1 MGLMEYVQF
10 TPRQATVP
18 VNERNTKKKIHRKWA
33 EIDRYIADTLIPPD
47 RALDSALELS
57 QTAGLRDHSVSPNQG
72 KLLMLLAQTVGAR
85 AILEIGA
92 LGGYSTIWL
101 ARALA
106 PGGRLIT
113 LEANPAHAKIACA
126 NVARAG
132 LADRVDLRLGKA
144 LDALPTL
151 AGQGPFD
158 FIFIDADRA
167 NVDGYFRWAVKLSR
181 RGSLIVVDNVVRYGT
196 AIKDEDSTSQSL
208 DRFYRLAAAEPKVSM
223 TALQTVGVKGHD
235 GFAMALVTA
244 NP

>member
-10 TPRQATVP
+10 KPKQATVP
-18 VNERNTKKKIHRKWA
+18 ERRTKRKGHKKWT
-33 EIDRYIADTLIPPD
+33 EIDDYIVDRLSLSDGTLD
-47 RALDSALELS
+47 AALQLN
-57 QTAGLRDHSVSPNQG
+57 QTAGLRDHSVSPNQA

-144 LDALPTL
+144 LDSLPTL
-151 AGQGPFD
+151 TAEGPFD

-167 NVDGYFRWAVKLSR
+167 NVESYFKWAVKLSR
-181 RGSLIVVDNVVRYGT
+181 KGSLIVVDNVIVT
-196 AIKDEDSTSQSL
+196 QNEDSTSQSL
-208 DRFYRLAAAEPKVSM
+208 DRFYCLAAAEPKVSM
-223 TALQTVGVKGHD
+223 TALQTVGAKGHD
-235 GFAMALVTA
+235 GFAIALVIA
-244 NP
+244 DP

>member
-1 MGLMEYVQF
+1 MGLMDYVQF
-10 TPRQATVP
+10 KPRQATRP
-18 VNERNTKKKIHRKWA
+18 VNETKTKKKIHKKWA
-33 EIDRYIADTLIPPD
+33 DIDRYIADRLIPPD

-144 LDALPTL
+144 LEALPTL
-151 AGQGPFD
+151 TAEGPFD
-158 FIFIDADRA
+158 FVFIDADRV
-167 NVDGYFRWAVKLSR
+167 NIDGYFRWALKLSR
-181 RGSLIVVDNVVRYGT
+181 RGSLIVVDNVVRHGAVT
-196 AIKDEDSTSQSL
+196 KREDATSQAL
-208 DRFYRLAAAEPKVSM
+208 DRFYCLAAAEPKVSM
-223 TALQTVGVKGHD
+223 TAIQTVGVKGHD